1 MARNTRLENAVLNV
15 RTAMAFGRGGWR
27 LRAGR
32 LPWQRKRRLG
42 RLRALSRR

>member
-15 RTAMAFGRGGWR
+15 RTAMAFGRGR
-27 LRAGR
+27 LAAEGR
-32 LPWQRKRRLG
+32 PAAVAAQAPLG